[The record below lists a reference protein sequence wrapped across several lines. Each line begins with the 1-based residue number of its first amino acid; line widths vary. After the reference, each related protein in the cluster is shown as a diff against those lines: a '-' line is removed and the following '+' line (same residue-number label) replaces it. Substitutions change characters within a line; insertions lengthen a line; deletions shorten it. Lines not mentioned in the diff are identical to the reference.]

1 MTTLNHIMLQYFIYI
16 YYYIILIWTYYV
28 CLYVYFK
35 GLFILLNHNIQ
46 LTFSLLLK
54 KMLNYL
60 IGWPITVY
68 S

>member
-1 MTTLNHIMLQYFIYI
+1 MTTLNHIMLQLFIYI
-16 YYYIILIWTYYV
+16 YYYLILIWTYYV

-35 GLFILLNHNIQ
+35 GLCILLNHNNE

-60 IGWPITVY
+60 TGWPVNVY